1 MIHKTI
7 VVTIGLALVLIAVIS
22 AVPVTSQKTYAQA
35 GSPGVGSNGGSGT
48 GGLTV
53 NAGST
58 GAGGSGSHGITC
70 NVGSSG
76 TGGSGPS
83 PGGGNGQPACGLGI
97 SNCILGPRGGS
108 CNAAAV
114 GTGGSG
120 AGGSTAVVGKI
131 GQGGNSKVANGGA
144 P

>member
-7 VVTIGLALVLIAVIS
+7 VVTIGLALGVIAVIS
-22 AVPVTSQKTYAQA
+22 AVPMTQQLVYAA

-48 GGLTV
+48 GSFTF
-53 NAGST
+53 NQGST
-58 GAGGSGSHGITC
+58 GTGGSGSHGITC
-70 NVGSSG
+70 NVDSSG
-76 TGGSGPS
+76 TGGSGAS
-83 PGGGNGQPACGLGI
+83 SGGGGPACGISI
-97 SNCILGPRGGS
+97 SNCIIPRGGS
-108 CNAAAV
+108 CNVATV

-131 GQGGNSKVANGGA
+131 GQGGNGAVGAGGS